1 MGGVRSVAR
10 APASMERESEQNME
24 ALFELCILLFPYGL
38 KNLLKSIDFREN
50 RRNQS
55 RLVSQV
61 F

>member
-24 ALFELCILLFPYGL
+24 ALFELCILLFWLWIVFQKLAAKFDFL
-38 KNLLKSIDFREN
+38 KKFRKN
-50 RRNQS
+50 WNKK
-55 RLVSQV
+55 